1 MTQATLSQESVLDLS
16 AAIDN
21 LGGDVELLQEIVEMF
36 VDVTADQLQSIGE
49 CIGARNV
56 EQVAILAH
64 GMKGSA
70 SNFCA
75 RDFVKIARDL
85 EMLACSGRLEGA
97 EELLASLNEAFDELR
112 EVIRAVCWE
121 EVVREHLVP
130 C

>member
-1 MTQATLSQESVLDLS
+1 MTQTTLSQESVLDLT
-16 AAIDN
+16 AAVDN

-36 VDVTADQLQSIGE
+36 VDVTADQLLSIKE

-75 RDFVKIARDL
+75 REFIKAAREL

-97 EELLASLNEAFDELR
+97 EELLDRLNETFDELK

-121 EVVREHLVP
+121 EVMREYLVP
-130 C
+130 S